1 MIDIGGLKWTL
12 NKIKRDAGLI
22 GGSLNVAPLR
32 QEKKRIDAA
41 ISLKNY
47 EINFQVDPSLD
58 DILLN
63 DPEVNRYLESCKV
76 MNPVDEVCKKIVLHE
91 IWHWKRNYLTG
102 QIGCPTD
109 MVSLNKLMESI
120 YSTLKDENVFS
131 GISDENKR
139 LKITNDVSNLFE
151 DLLVNTNL
159 AYENESDC
167 LSLVYYDQGLAEKE
181 YGLVGEAFLKLQM
194 SVWGSAED
202 KKLLSKFYSEKYS
215 EKTDGFVK
223 KTLKD
228 MGISGLGASEVVKV
242 FRDMGEWERL
252 SKSFAK
258 NIAELLKQE
267 LGGSGKKGDSQSGK
281 GGDSKSGSS
290 DSDKGDK
297 GEGSGNDPK
306 DESSD
311 SDKMG
316 NFPAIAKSLD
326 REVDEKAEKEIVLSC
341 YGQEAGKA
349 CPPKLIK
356 KSRVLSVVYDYMS
369 EKIPIKAST
378 QKEGF
383 DLPIAPLSF
392 ENFDF
397 EEHRIE
403 DVDFSK
409 VAADMDSPFGN
420 ELNFQV
426 PNHSYTVFA
435 PYKKVK
441 ERLPDVMF
449 LFDCSG
455 SMQDGSMEHVF
466 GAEWSVDSKYNYALL
481 GAFGAVKWL
490 KSEKI
495 APYLKY
501 NATLFSNTTKS
512 SGWKGYH
519 ELDKAVEKFWEPE
532 FGGTE
537 IDMNVLSPEL
547 DVPTCVIVF
556 ISDGGIFN
564 WGSIKEDF
572 RVKTK
577 KHLVSYIQIKDETQT
592 GKDLKQWGYP
602 VYHVSKKE
610 DLHGLII
617 DLTKQSFKKHMG
629 GL

>member
-12 NKIKRDAGLI
+12 NKIKRDSGLI
-22 GGSLNVAPLR
+22 GGSLNVAPLK
-32 QEKKRIDAA
+32 QEKKHIDAA

-47 EINFQVDPSLD
+47 EISFQIDPNLD
-58 DILLN
+58 DMLLN
-63 DPEVNRYLESCKV
+63 SPEVKGYLESCSV
-76 MNPVDEVCKKIVLHE
+76 ANPIDEMCKKIILHE

-109 MVSLNKLMESI
+109 LVNLNRLMETI
-120 YSTLKDENVFS
+120 YFTLKDEKVFS
-131 GISDENKR
+131 GISDEKKQ

-159 AYENESDC
+159 AYEHKSDC

-194 SVWGSAED
+194 GIWGSEGD
-202 KKLLSKFYSEKYS
+202 KKLLSSFYSEKYS
-215 EKTDGFVK
+215 DKTDGFVK
-223 KTLKD
+223 KTLED
-228 MGISGLGASEVVKV
+228 MCISGLNASEVVKV
-242 FRDMGEWERL
+242 FRNMGEWERL

-267 LGGSGKKGDSQSGK
+267 SGGSGQDSQEGK
-281 GGDSKSGSS
+281 GGGSKAESSDQGESGEGSEAEDGSS
-290 DSDKGDK
+290 DK
-297 GEGSGNDPK
+297 EGS
-306 DESSD
+306 
-311 SDKMG
+311 
-316 NFPAIAKSLD
+316 FPTIAKSLD
-326 REVDEKAEKEIVLSC
+326 REIDEKAEKEIILSC
-341 YGQEAGKA
+341 YGREAGKA

-356 KSRVLSVVYDYMS
+356 NSRVLSVVYDHLS
-369 EKIPIKAST
+369 EKIPIKASA
-378 QKEGF
+378 QKDGF

-397 EEHRIE
+397 EEHRLE

-409 VAADMDSPFGN
+409 VVADMDSPFEK

-441 ERLPDVMF
+441 ERLPDIMF

-455 SMQDGSMEHVF
+455 SMNDSYEEKVF
-466 GAEWSVDSKYNYALL
+466 GASWGVGSKYHYALL

-490 KSEKI
+490 RSEKI

-501 NATLFSNTTKS
+501 NTTLFSNTTRS

-537 IDMNVLSPEL
+537 IDMNILSPEL
-547 DVPTCVIVF
+547 AVPPCVIIF

-564 WGSIKEDF
+564 WGNIKEDF
-572 RVKTK
+572 RAKTK

-592 GKDLKQWGYP
+592 GKDLKQWGSP

-617 DLTKQSFKKHMG
+617 DLTKQSFKKHVR